1 MPGVWHRPAVSGKAS
16 TEAAQLTVLKVH
28 HEGRNGFA
36 ALCSRK
42 MKPQTEQNIL
52 DLAGVALIVA
62 GLVGLG
68 IDVVWGLWT
77 LDSGAVPMGLPQLAR
92 SLWG

>member
-1 MPGVWHRPAVSGKAS
+1 
-16 TEAAQLTVLKVH
+16 
-28 HEGRNGFA
+28 
-36 ALCSRK
+36 